1 MSGIV
6 LSGSGYP
13 AAAEQKTRNIETYE
27 NDYCSGGAAAA
38 CPAAFVCV
46 DWGVLWGEEA
56 LCGVLQGREVQGV
69 LWGQVRVLLCREG
82 RGLLQVLTLLSSE
95 LPPDCHEDA

>member
-1 MSGIV
+1 M

-27 NDYCSGGAAAA
+27 NDYCSRGAAAA
-38 CPAAFVCV
+38 CPAAILRVE
-46 DWGVLWGEEA
+46 WRVLCGEEA
-56 LCGVLQGREVQGV
+56 LCGMLQGREVQGV
-69 LWGQVRVLLCREG
+69 LWRQVCIVLRREG
-82 RGLLQVLTLLSSE
+82 CGLLQVLNWGNSE